1 MEDMQIRIA
10 LMVIYLSAIAF
21 IFFRYV
27 RPGLIRNKDL
37 YTNNFRIARRRNS
50 DTEARRQYQRL
61 ATKAQ
66 SSLKFY
72 DDGGENSIYD
82 EADFADA
89 LVDIFLSKP
98 KLKVELLFN
107 CPYETA
113 FIQKVKQQHSQGNL
127 VNVGVKLHD
136 PSVAMAKNLHF
147 KIVDGGER
155 IRLSKHSLESDY
167 REFESWR
174 CLDITKLLP
183 NLKVYLDRFD
193 KAYER
198 ASWLSSADVEYC

>member
-37 YTNNFRIARRRNS
+37 YTNNFRVARRRNS
-50 DTEARRQYQRL
+50 DAEARRQYQRL

-127 VNVGVKLHD
+127 GNVGVKLHD

-198 ASWLSSADVEYC
+198 ASWLSSADIEHC

>member
-1 MEDMQIRIA
+1 MEDMQIRMA
-10 LMVIYLSAIAF
+10 LMAVYLSAIAF

-27 RPGLIRNKDL
+27 RPGLIRNRDL
-37 YTNNFRIARRRNS
+37 YTNNFRVARRRNS
-50 DTEARRQYQRL
+50 DAEARRQYQRL

-89 LVDIFLSKP
+89 LVNIFLSKP

-107 CPYETA
+107 CSYQTA
-113 FIQKVKQQHSQGNL
+113 FIRKIKQQHEQGNL
-127 VNVGVKLHD
+127 PNLGVKLHD
-136 PSVAMAKNLHF
+136 PEMAMAKNLHF
-147 KIVDGGER
+147 KIVDGGSK

-167 REFESWR
+167 RVFESWR
-174 CLDITKLLP
+174 CLDITKLYP
-183 NLKVYLDRFD
+183 DLKVYIDRFD
-193 KAYER
+193 RAYDR
-198 ASWLSSADVEYC
+198 ASWLTC